1 MRTHS
6 QDLDNGR
13 WREMGDGPRNH
24 YGVERCGSRAGGAS
38 LFSKGSNLL
47 FTLIIFSA
55 FALLFSS
62 IFLLHVKFLMAANI
76 GDDENLRQTSFMN

>member
-1 MRTHS
+1 
-6 QDLDNGR
+6 
-13 WREMGDGPRNH
+13 MGDGPRNH

-62 IFLLHVKFLMAANI
+62 IFFFACQIPDGANI
-76 GDDENLRQTSFMN
+76 GDDEKLRLTSFMN

>member
-13 WREMGDGPRNH
+13 WREMGDGQRNY

-38 LFSKGSNLL
+38 LFSKGSNQL

-62 IFLLHVKFLMAANI
+62 IFSFACQIPDGGNI
-76 GDDENLRQTSFMN
+76 GHDEKLRLTSFVN

>member
-1 MRTHS
+1 MWVT
-6 QDLDNGR
+6 G
-13 WREMGDGPRNH
+13 
-24 YGVERCGSRAGGAS
+24 GGAS
-38 LFSKGSNLL
+38 LFSEGSNLL

-76 GDDENLRQTSFMN
+76 GDDEKLRQTSFMN